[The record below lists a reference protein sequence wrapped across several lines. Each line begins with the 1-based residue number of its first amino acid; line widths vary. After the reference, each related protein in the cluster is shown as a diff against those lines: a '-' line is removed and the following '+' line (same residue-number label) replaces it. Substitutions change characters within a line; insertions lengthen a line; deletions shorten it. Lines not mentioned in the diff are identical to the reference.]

1 MAFCLYILRCAD
13 GSYYV
18 GHTENLE
25 RRLAEHQ
32 AGGYSRYTRGRRPLT
47 LQFTAEFPTRLEAL
61 ERERQIKRW
70 TRRKKEALIRN
81 DWTALKQR
89 NAAPPV
95 LSAVEGFA
103 LSDVEGERSGD
114 PNRYTEDR
122 AATAIDPPRRL
133 HGGAI

>member
-1 MAFCLYILRCAD
+1 MTFYLYILRCAD

-18 GHTENLE
+18 GHTEDLE

-32 AGGYSRYTRGRRPLT
+32 VGGYSRYTAGRRPLT

-81 DWTALKQR
+81 DWAALKSQE
-89 NAAPPV
+89 AAP
-95 LSAVEGFA
+95 FA
-103 LSDVEGERSGD
+103 LPVVSLSNQAESKGS
-114 PNRYTEDR
+114 P
-122 AATAIDPPRRL
+122 
-133 HGGAI
+133 